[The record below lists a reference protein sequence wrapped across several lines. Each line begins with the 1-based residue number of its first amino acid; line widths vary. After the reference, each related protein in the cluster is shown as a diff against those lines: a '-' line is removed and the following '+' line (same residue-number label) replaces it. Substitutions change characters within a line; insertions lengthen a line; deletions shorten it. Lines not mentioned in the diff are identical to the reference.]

1 MKSAAMPPFAGRI
14 AAGAIIFIVA
24 GMILPLCSGQVDS
37 SPVALGRTKS
47 MAATQHEIVMLLI
60 KQKEYEKAAVEA
72 QKIFEMKWPEDQEP
86 LLLQELLYIS
96 GQFLS
101 QGQAPVGLQFVEK
114 NSKCFKKH
122 PSQVAI
128 LKETGYLYK
137 SMGQNDKAIDCFRKA
152 RELENKD

>member
-1 MKSAAMPPFAGRI
+1 MKSAAMPPLAGRI

-24 GMILPLCSGQVDS
+24 GMILLLYGGQVD

-60 KQKEYEKAAVEA
+60 KQKEYDKAVVEA

-114 NSKCFKKH
+114 NSKCFKKT
-122 PSQVAI
+122 PSRIAI
-128 LKETGYLYK
+128 LKEKGYLYK
-137 SMGQNDKAIDCFRKA
+137 SMGQSDKAIDSFRKA
-152 RELENKD
+152 RELEDKD

>member
-1 MKSAAMPPFAGRI
+1 MKSAAMPPLAGRI
-14 AAGAIIFIVA
+14 AASAIVFIVA
-24 GMILPLCSGQVDS
+24 GMILPLCGGQVD

-47 MAATQHEIVMLLI
+47 MAATQHEIVMLLM
-60 KQKEYEKAAVEA
+60 KQKEYDKAAVEA

-86 LLLQELLYIS
+86 LLLQELLFIS

-114 NSKCFKKH
+114 NSKCFKKTA
-122 PSQVAI
+122 SRIAI
-128 LKETGYLYK
+128 LKEKGYLYK
-137 SMGQNDKAIDCFRKA
+137 SMGQSDKAIDNFRQA

>member
-1 MKSAAMPPFAGRI
+1 
-14 AAGAIIFIVA
+14 
-24 GMILPLCSGQVDS
+24 
-37 SPVALGRTKS
+37 
-47 MAATQHEIVMLLI
+47 
-60 KQKEYEKAAVEA
+60 
-72 QKIFEMKWPEDQEP
+72 MKWPEDQEP